1 MLLREGHPR
10 ATRVPE
16 GAPRAA
22 VPAVAGQPAGQELCT
37 PTDPRLDEL
46 SGLATD
52 GKRWFAVGDSAPR
65 LEVMVLD
72 PQTCGVAD
80 VVTADIDPYDIDPYD
95 VEDLALAADGA
106 LWLADTGDN
115 YRIRR
120 NVALHR
126 LDTDGDVTTF
136 QLIYPDGPH
145 DVEALLLDSAGV
157 PYLVTKD
164 IFGAAGVYRPAG
176 GLAVPGPTPLQR
188 VASLRLGPTD
198 TPGGPLGLGSSLV
211 TGAGVS
217 PDGTVLALRTYT
229 DAYLYAAPDQDIVA
243 ALRRPPIRIPLPG
256 EPQGEAVALAADGTL
271 LSGSEGG
278 APIRALRRATA
289 LLGVLPSAPSAVAG
303 PARDHQAHW
312 PTWQAAG
319 VAAGVV
325 IGLAL
330 LTRRRRR
337 A

>member
-1 MLLREGHPR
+1 MGVILL
-10 ATRVPE
+10 
-16 GAPRAA
+16 GAPAA
-22 VPAVAGQPAGQELCT
+22 LGQPAVQELCT

-52 GKRWFAVGDSAPR
+52 GQRWFAVGDSGSR

-72 PQTCGVAD
+72 PQTCAVAD
-80 VVTADIDPYDIDPYD
+80 VITADLDPDD
-95 VEDLALAADGA
+95 VEDLALGADGA

-120 NVALHR
+120 TVALHR
-126 LDTDGDVTTF
+126 LGTDGDVTTF
-136 QLIYPDGPH
+136 RLVYPDGPH
-145 DVEALLLDSAGV
+145 DVEALLLDITGV
-157 PYLVTKD
+157 PHLVTKD
-164 IFGAAGVYRPAG
+164 IIGASGVYRPAG
-176 GLAVPGPTPLQR
+176 PLAAPGPTPLQR
-188 VASLRLGPTD
+188 VASLQLGPTD

-229 DAYLYAAPDQDIVA
+229 DAYLYGAPGGDVVA
-243 ALRRPPIRIPLPG
+243 ALRRPPIRIPLPD

-278 APIRALRRATA
+278 APIRAVRRATA
-289 LLGVLPSAPSAVAG
+289 LLGVLRPAPSAVAG
-303 PARDHQAHW
+303 PVRDHQMQV
-312 PTWQAAG
+312 PTWQAVA
-319 VAAGVV
+319 VAAGVLV
-325 IGLAL
+325 GLVL
-330 LTRRRRR
+330 FTRRRRR

>member
-10 ATRVPE
+10 ATGLPE
-16 GAPRAA
+16 GAPPAA
-22 VPAVAGQPAGQELCT
+22 VPTVAGQPARQEVCT

-52 GKRWFAVGDSAPR
+52 GKRWFAVGDSASR

-72 PQTCGVAD
+72 PQTCVVAD
-80 VVTADIDPYDIDPYD
+80 VVTADVDPYD
-95 VEDLALAADGA
+95 VEDLALGADGA

-120 NVALHR
+120 NVALYR

-136 QLIYPDGPH
+136 RLVYPDGPH
-145 DVEALLLDSAGV
+145 DVEALLLDRAGV

-164 IFGAAGVYRPAG
+164 IVGAAGVYRPAG

-198 TPGGPLGLGSSLV
+198 TPGGPLGLGSNLV

-229 DAYLYAAPDQDIVA
+229 DAYLYAAPDQDVVA

-278 APIRALRRATA
+278 APIWALRRATA
-289 LLGVLPSAPSAVAG
+289 LLGVLPPAPSAVAG

-312 PTWQAAG
+312 PTWQAAA
-319 VAAGVV
+319 VATVV
-325 IGLAL
+325 VVGLAL

>member
-1 MLLREGHPR
+1 
-10 ATRVPE
+10 
-16 GAPRAA
+16 
-22 VPAVAGQPAGQELCT
+22 
-37 PTDPRLDEL
+37 
-46 SGLATD
+46 
-52 GKRWFAVGDSAPR
+52 
-65 LEVMVLD
+65 MVLD
-72 PQTCGVAD
+72 PQTCAVAD
-80 VVTADIDPYDIDPYD
+80 VVTADVDPYD
-95 VEDLALAADGA
+95 VEDLALGADGA

-136 QLIYPDGPH
+136 RLVYPDGPH
-145 DVEALLLDSAGV
+145 DVEALLLDSADV

-188 VASLRLGPTD
+188 VASLQLGPTD

-229 DAYLYAAPDQDIVA
+229 DAYLYAAPDEDVVA
-243 ALRRPPIRIPLPG
+243 ALRRPPIRIPLPD
-256 EPQGEAVALAADGTL
+256 EPQGEAVALAADGRL

-319 VAAGVV
+319 VAAGVIV
-325 IGLAL
+325 GLAL

>member
-1 MLLREGHPR
+1 MP
-10 ATRVPE
+10 
-16 GAPRAA
+16 AA
-22 VPAVAGQPAGQELCT
+22 QGQPAVQELCT

-52 GKRWFAVGDSAPR
+52 GQRWFAVGDSASR

-72 PQTCGVAD
+72 PQTCAVAD
-80 VVTADIDPYDIDPYD
+80 VISAEVDPHD
-95 VEDLALAADGA
+95 VEDLALGADGA

-120 NVALHR
+120 TVALHR
-126 LDTDGDVTTF
+126 LGTDGDVTTF
-136 QLIYPDGPH
+136 RLVYPDGPH
-145 DVEALLLDSAGV
+145 DVEALLLDLAGV
-157 PYLVTKD
+157 PHLVTKD
-164 IFGAAGVYRPAG
+164 LLGASGVYRPAG
-176 GLAVPGPTPLQR
+176 PLAVPGPTPLQR
-188 VASLRLGPTD
+188 VASLQLGPTD

-229 DAYLYAAPDQDIVA
+229 DGYLYAAPDGEVVA
-243 ALRRPPIRIPLPG
+243 ALQRPPIRIPLPD

-278 APIRALRRATA
+278 APIRSVRRATA
-289 LLGVLPSAPSAVAG
+289 LLGVLPPAPSAATG
-303 PARDHQAHW
+303 PARDQTHG
-312 PTWQAAG
+312 PSWQAAA
-319 VAAGVV
+319 VAASVA
-325 IGLAL
+325 IGLML
-330 LTRRRRR
+330 LIRRRRR